1 VARVVVTEFQV
12 LPRAIFGENPDW
24 LEVRGFAG
32 GLRVVIETLEVIEGA
47 V

>member
-1 VARVVVTEFQV
+1 MVAVTEFQV
-12 LPRAIFGENPDW
+12 FPRAIFGENRDW

-32 GLRVVIETLEVIEGA
+32 GLKVVIETLEVIEGA